1 MLSHYWA
8 LRLRASPA
16 PPRGPPLGGRATTG
30 TLRFGLLNGSAC
42 LASCWAIMTAV
53 ALTNSPALLWMAAAT
68 VLVYQEKL
76 NLKPRKTARRVA
88 VLLATTALAATAATL
103 IV

>member
-1 MLSHYWA
+1 
-8 LRLRASPA
+8 
-16 PPRGPPLGGRATTG
+16 
-30 TLRFGLLNGSAC
+30 
-42 LASCWAIMTAV
+42 MTAV